1 MGAMQRFIVA
11 AGLLAGATWL
21 LPGAMARPAVDLF
34 AGERDDVA
42 RVERTVPNP
51 TGLLRL
57 WSTVGRC
64 VVQRD
69 RTTALTFVRAPL
81 GSDLSLAAA
90 RRLDPVFAGCLAGSR
105 VPGPSSVV
113 LRRAALANALGIAGT
128 RI

>member
-1 MGAMQRFIVA
+1 MHRAVLTTSILAG
-11 AGLLAGATWL
+11 GLLLASVAVAR
-21 LPGAMARPAVDLF
+21 PGADMF
-34 AGERDDVA
+34 AGERDEAPRMD
-42 RVERTVPNP
+42 RMTQGQ

-69 RTTALTFVRAPL
+69 RTSALAFVRAPL
-81 GSDLSLAAA
+81 GSDLSLEAA

-113 LRRAALANALGIAGT
+113 LRRAALADALGINRT

>member
-1 MGAMQRFIVA
+1 MRRAVLTSCILTS
-11 AGLLAGATWL
+11 GLLLASIA
-21 LPGAMARPAVDLF
+21 AARPGVDLF
-34 AGERDDVA
+34 AGERDEVAPVA
-42 RVERTVPNP
+42 RTTPNP

-69 RTTALTFVRAPL
+69 RTTALAFVRAPL
-81 GSDLSLAAA
+81 GSDLSLVAA

>member
-1 MGAMQRFIVA
+1 MRRAVLTTCILA
-11 AGLLAGATWL
+11 SGLLLASVAV
-21 LPGAMARPAVDLF
+21 ARPDADMF
-34 AGERDDVA
+34 AGDRDEAPRIERVS
-42 RVERTVPNP
+42 PGQN
-51 TGLLRL
+51 GLLRL
-57 WSTVGRC
+57 WTTVGRC

-69 RTTALTFVRAPL
+69 RPASLAFVRAPA

-113 LRRAALANALGIAGT
+113 LRRAALADALGIART

>member
-1 MGAMQRFIVA
+1 MRRFIVA
-11 AGLLAGATWL
+11 AGLLASAAWL
-21 LPGAMARPAVDLF
+21 VPQAIARPAVDLF
-34 AGERDDVA
+34 AGERDDVT

-51 TGLLRL
+51 SGLLRL

-69 RTTALTFVRAPL
+69 RNTALTFVRAPL

-128 RI
+128 HI

>member
-1 MGAMQRFIVA
+1 MRRAVLTSCILTS
-11 AGLLAGATWL
+11 GLLLTSFAAAR
-21 LPGAMARPAVDLF
+21 PGADLF
-34 AGERDDVA
+34 TGERDDIT
-42 RVERTVPNP
+42 RVERATSNP
-51 TGLLRL
+51 SGLLRL

-64 VVQRD
+64 VVHRD
-69 RTTALTFVRAPL
+69 RNTALAFVRAPL

>member
-1 MGAMQRFIVA
+1 MRRAVLTTCILTS
-11 AGLLAGATWL
+11 GLLLASIA
-21 LPGAMARPAVDLF
+21 AARPGVDLF
-34 AGERDDVA
+34 AGERDDVT
-42 RVERTVPNP
+42 RVERTTSSP
-51 TGLLRL
+51 TSLLRL
-57 WSTVGRC
+57 WSTVGHC

-69 RTTALTFVRAPL
+69 RSGALAFVRAPL

-113 LRRAALANALGIAGT
+113 LRRAALADALGIAGN

>member
-1 MGAMQRFIVA
+1 MRRAVLTSSILA
-11 AGLLAGATWL
+11 SGLLLASIA
-21 LPGAMARPAVDLF
+21 AARPADLF
-34 AGERDDVA
+34 AGERDDVT
-42 RVERTVPNP
+42 RVERTMSNP
-51 TGLLRL
+51 SGLLRL

-69 RTTALTFVRAPL
+69 RNTALTFVRAPL

-113 LRRAALANALGIAGT
+113 LRRAALANALGIAGN

>member
-1 MGAMQRFIVA
+1 MRRAVLATCIMTS
-11 AGLLAGATWL
+11 GLLLASIAVAR
-21 LPGAMARPAVDLF
+21 PGADLF
-34 AGERDDVA
+34 AGEPDDVT
-42 RVERTVPNP
+42 RVERTTSSP
-51 TGLLRL
+51 TSLLRL
-57 WSTVGRC
+57 WSTVGHC

-69 RTTALTFVRAPL
+69 RGGALAFVRAPL

-113 LRRAALANALGIAGT
+113 LRRAALANALGIARN

>member
-1 MGAMQRFIVA
+1 MRRAVLTSCILTS
-11 AGLLAGATWL
+11 GLLFASFAAAR
-21 LPGAMARPAVDLF
+21 PGADLF
-34 AGERDDVA
+34 TGERDDIT
-42 RVERTVPNP
+42 RVERATSNP
-51 TGLLRL
+51 SGLLRL

-64 VVQRD
+64 VVHRD
-69 RTTALTFVRAPL
+69 RNTALAFVRAPL

>member
-1 MGAMQRFIVA
+1 MHRAVLTTCVLAGGLLLASVA
-11 AGLLAGATWL
+11 A
-21 LPGAMARPAVDLF
+21 ARPGVDMF
-34 AGERDDVA
+34 TVERDDA
-42 RVERTVPNP
+42 PRIDRMSNGQS
-51 TGLLRL
+51 GLLRL

-69 RTTALTFVRAPL
+69 RPAALTFVRAPL

-113 LRRAALANALGIAGT
+113 LRRAALADALGIART

>member
-1 MGAMQRFIVA
+1 MRRAVLTSCILTS
-11 AGLLAGATWL
+11 GLLFASIAIAR
-21 LPGAMARPAVDLF
+21 PGADLF
-34 AGERDDVA
+34 GVERDDVPQ
-42 RVERTVPNP
+42 VGRTTSGQND
-51 TGLLRL
+51 LLRL

-69 RTTALTFVRAPL
+69 RNAAVAFVRAPM

-90 RRLDPVFAGCLAGSR
+90 RRLDPVFASCLAGSR

-113 LRRAALANALGIAGT
+113 LRRAALADALGIARS

>member
-1 MGAMQRFIVA
+1 MRRAVLTSCILTS
-11 AGLLAGATWL
+11 GLLLASIA
-21 LPGAMARPAVDLF
+21 AARPGVDLF
-34 AGERDDVA
+34 VGERDDVT
-42 RVERTVPNP
+42 RVERTAPNP

-69 RTTALTFVRAPL
+69 RNTALAFVRAPL

>member
-1 MGAMQRFIVA
+1 MQRLVLT
-11 AGLLAGATWL
+11 AGLLAAVAWL
-21 LPGAMARPAVDLF
+21 APQAMARPDIDLF
-34 AGERDDVA
+34 AGESNDVT
-42 RVERTVPNP
+42 RVERATASP
-51 TGLLRL
+51 TSLLRL

-69 RTTALTFVRAPL
+69 RTAAMTFVRAPL

-113 LRRAALANALGIAGT
+113 LRRAALADALGIAGN

>member
-1 MGAMQRFIVA
+1 MRRFVLTTCILTG
-11 AGLLAGATWL
+11 GLLLASIA
-21 LPGAMARPAVDLF
+21 AARPGVDLL
-34 AGERDDVA
+34 AAERDDA
-42 RVERTVPNP
+42 PPIGRATSRQND
-51 TGLLRL
+51 LLRL

-69 RTTALTFVRAPL
+69 RGGALAFVRAPL

-113 LRRAALANALGIAGT
+113 LRRAALANALGIAGN

>member
-1 MGAMQRFIVA
+1 MRRAVLTSSILTS
-11 AGLLAGATWL
+11 GLLLASIA
-21 LPGAMARPAVDLF
+21 AARPADLF
-34 AGERDDVA
+34 AGERDDVT
-42 RVERTVPNP
+42 RVERATSNP
-51 TGLLRL
+51 SGLLRL

-69 RTTALTFVRAPL
+69 RNTALTFVRAPL

-113 LRRAALANALGIAGT
+113 LRRAALANALGIAGN

>member
-1 MGAMQRFIVA
+1 MRRAVLTTCILA
-11 AGLLAGATWL
+11 SGLLLASIAAAR
-21 LPGAMARPAVDLF
+21 PGADLF
-34 AGERDDVA
+34 AGERDDLT
-42 RVERTVPNP
+42 RVERTSSSP
-51 TGLLRL
+51 TSLLRL
-57 WSTVGRC
+57 WSTVGHC

-69 RTTALTFVRAPL
+69 RSAALTFVRAPL

-113 LRRAALANALGIAGT
+113 LRRAALANALGIAGN

>member
-1 MGAMQRFIVA
+1 MRRAVLTSCILTS
-11 AGLLAGATWL
+11 GLLLASIATAR
-21 LPGAMARPAVDLF
+21 PGADLF

-42 RVERTVPNP
+42 RVERTAPNP

>member
-1 MGAMQRFIVA
+1 MRRAVLTSCILTS
-11 AGLLAGATWL
+11 GLLLASIAAAR
-21 LPGAMARPAVDLF
+21 PGADLF

-42 RVERTVPNP
+42 RVERTAPNP

-69 RTTALTFVRAPL
+69 RSTALTFVRAPL

>member
-1 MGAMQRFIVA
+1 MRRAVLTTSVLAGGLMLASVA
-11 AGLLAGATWL
+11 A
-21 LPGAMARPAVDLF
+21 ARPGVDLF
-34 AGERDDVA
+34 AAERDEA
-42 RVERTVPNP
+42 PRVERTAGQD
-51 TGLLRL
+51 GLLRL

-69 RTTALTFVRAPL
+69 RNAAMTFVRAPL

-113 LRRAALANALGIAGT
+113 LRRAALADALGIAKA

>member
-1 MGAMQRFIVA
+1 MRRAVLTSCILTS
-11 AGLLAGATWL
+11 GLLLASTTAAR
-21 LPGAMARPAVDLF
+21 PGADLF

-42 RVERTVPNP
+42 RVERTAPNP

>member
-1 MGAMQRFIVA
+1 MRRFIGA
-11 AGLLAGATWL
+11 AGLRASAGWL
-21 LPGAMARPAVDLF
+21 VPLAMARPGVDLF
-34 AGERDDVA
+34 AGERDDVT

-51 TGLLRL
+51 SGLLRL

-69 RTTALTFVRAPL
+69 RNTALTFVRAPL

-105 VPGPSSVV
+105 GPGPSSVV

-128 RI
+128 HI

>member
-1 MGAMQRFIVA
+1 MRRAVLTTCILTG
-11 AGLLAGATWL
+11 GLLLASIAAAR
-21 LPGAMARPAVDLF
+21 PGADLF
-34 AGERDDVA
+34 AAERDEA
-42 RVERTVPNP
+42 PRIGRTTSGQND
-51 TGLLRL
+51 LLRL

-64 VVQRD
+64 VVQHD
-69 RTTALTFVRAPL
+69 RNAALAFVRAPL

-113 LRRAALANALGIAGT
+113 LRRAAVANALGIAAT

>member
-1 MGAMQRFIVA
+1 MRRAVLTTSILASGLLLASVA
-11 AGLLAGATWL
+11 A
-21 LPGAMARPAVDLF
+21 ARPGVDLF
-34 AGERDDVA
+34 AAERDETPRIDHTA
-42 RVERTVPNP
+42 GQD
-51 TGLLRL
+51 GLLRL

-69 RTTALTFVRAPL
+69 RNAALTFVRAPL
-81 GSDLSLAAA
+81 GSDQSLAAA

-113 LRRAALANALGIAGT
+113 LRRAALANALGISKT

>member
-1 MGAMQRFIVA
+1 MRRVVLTSSILTS
-11 AGLLAGATWL
+11 GLLLASIA
-21 LPGAMARPAVDLF
+21 AARPADLF
-34 AGERDDVA
+34 AGERDDVT
-42 RVERTVPNP
+42 RVERATSNP
-51 TGLLRL
+51 SGLLRL

-69 RTTALTFVRAPL
+69 RNTALTFVRAPL

>member
-1 MGAMQRFIVA
+1 MRRAVLTSCILTG
-11 AGLLAGATWL
+11 GLLLASIATAR
-21 LPGAMARPAVDLF
+21 PGADLF
-34 AGERDDVA
+34 AGERDEA
-42 RVERTVPNP
+42 PPIGRTTSGQND
-51 TGLLRL
+51 LLRL

-69 RTTALTFVRAPL
+69 RNAAVTFVRAPI

-105 VPGPSSVV
+105 VPGPSSIV
-113 LRRAALANALGIAGT
+113 LRRAALADALGIAHT